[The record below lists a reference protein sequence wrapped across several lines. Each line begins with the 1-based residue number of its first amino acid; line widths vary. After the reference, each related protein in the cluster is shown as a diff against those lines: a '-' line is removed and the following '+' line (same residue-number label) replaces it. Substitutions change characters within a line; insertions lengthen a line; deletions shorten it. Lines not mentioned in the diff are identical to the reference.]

1 MKDRYK
7 NFIVPSIIVIIG
19 IVSSISIV
27 RSNVEYTQKEQDI
40 INQGLNE
47 YIDPS
52 KAPIYNQ
59 EYTVIEYEDNAGKD
73 KKDKLE
79 KILPKATDERLEVS
93 LQYTDNTTD
102 KLKDK
107 KQDKQVKSLSV
118 NLDKVQK
125 EEIQGKKE
133 EYGIKNITS
142 IPNKEMMDGIY
153 PSKEKIDKINSNIQ
167 QERQQILDYE
177 KQIKVE
183 ETKKLSLQDK
193 FKNFIQGNKAE
204 ALKLS
209 NANSHLV
216 IYADYNLN
224 YNLDLIGNGQQ
235 NGNELQIYGRNNTQA
250 QDFWFNDLTGEIK
263 PSQNSN
269 MCIEVAGG
277 QYYDGTKIQLHY
289 CNGNIAQKWE
299 TWPDRTI
306 RAQGAKWLCMDAK
319 DSLTIGKKVQ
329 GWTCYGGVNQ
339 KFLVGENDFTQYSTG
354 RYMRIHAS
362 NTGTFIINQTGH
374 ALISV
379 GKRNYNTKQCWAT
392 NSFSNWPSTDTN
404 DTNDNGK
411 TNNIK
416 TNNNIEVDRNEDWSE
431 SIGNSTAY
439 RKRDLSIDKRT
450 YDEIKYMN
458 GYYAW
463 SKNFWN
469 DSVNVY
475 NLVNYN
481 CATHTRNLWNK
492 YTGEWTNFTGAH
504 TPGAIYNSIW
514 WYNEQQGPYSQCSK
528 GY

>member
-1 MKDRYK
+1 MEK
-7 NFIVPSIIVIIG
+7 NDF
-19 IVSSISIV
+19 
-27 RSNVEYTQKEQDI
+27 
-40 INQGLNE
+40 L
-47 YIDPS
+47 
-52 KAPIYNQ
+52 
-59 EYTVIEYEDNAGKD
+59 
-73 KKDKLE
+73 
-79 KILPKATDERLEVS
+79 
-93 LQYTDNTTD
+93 
-102 KLKDK
+102 LKDK
-107 KQDKQVKSLSV
+107 VKQIESNFLIKNGWLKIYEYDSKGCDDSSDIYCCLIS
-118 NLDKVQK
+118 NDKVEKYSKDYSWPLCRGSEGKPSVYGDNTYQSNGEDGLEPFLFYKTFSLK
-125 EEIQGKKE
+125 EEE
-133 EYGIKNITS
+133 VRY
-142 IPNKEMMDGIY
+142 
-153 PSKEKIDKINSNIQ
+153 
-167 QERQQILDYE
+167 
-177 KQIKVE
+177 
-183 ETKKLSLQDK
+183 
-193 FKNFIQGNKAE
+193 
-204 ALKLS
+204 
-209 NANSHLV
+209 
-216 IYADYNLN
+216 
-224 YNLDLIGNGQQ
+224 
-235 NGNELQIYGRNNTQA
+235 
-250 QDFWFNDLTGEIK
+250 
-263 PSQNSN
+263 
-269 MCIEVAGG
+269 IEVAGS

-329 GWTCYGGVNQ
+329 GWTCHGGVNQ
-339 KFLVGENDFTQYSTG
+339 KFLVGENDFTQTG
-354 RYMRIHAS
+354 LLRYMRIHAS

-458 GYYAW
+458 GYYGWA
-463 SKNFWN
+463 KDFWGN
-469 DSVNVY
+469 TVNGY
-475 NLVNYN
+475 NITNYN
-481 CATHTRNLWNK
+481 CATFARDLWNK